1 VLIPGAC
8 LPGFSFFTEGIC
20 METSEKRIAAI
31 NIVVRDRKMAPLV
44 NEILSRYG
52 NVICGR
58 LGVPFRDKGI
68 SVISILLE
76 ADVSQIGAI
85 SGSMGNIPGVT
96 LRSTMLT

>member
-1 VLIPGAC
+1 MDTI
-8 LPGFSFFTEGIC
+8 
-20 METSEKRIAAI
+20 EKRIAAM
-31 NIVVRDRKMAPLV
+31 NIMVRDRKMAPQV

-52 NVICGR
+52 EAICGR

-96 LRSTMLT
+96 LRTTMLT